1 MVMEKLFNI
10 SEQRVED
17 LENCFKYNNS
27 RFCSQHLLHLDLTAT
42 GGAPGA
48 VKFKWKRFCETLA
61 RMLI

>member
-27 RFCSQHLLHLDLTAT
+27 RFCSQHLVHLDLTAT
-42 GGAPGA
+42 SAAPRA
-48 VKFKWKRFCETLA
+48 VKFK
-61 RMLI
+61 